1 MSAANKAKQLKNMK
15 SILIFIL
22 IYLFSSIS
30 LSIAS
35 PMEKSACLKKVGVL
49 KLPREQV
56 AEYDGIWGLF
66 QKNAELQDNSVQ
78 GITLDKL
85 INAILFNLEFLCN
98 TIDGIPFD
106 ELSDYVTVNLAEK
119 GEEKFRQELLNL
131 GKNEG
136 QIAVWFE
143 FAKFAIAKRHRS
155 LDPEK
160 ITRSIHLA
168 HPFLE
173 SYLELAEKINRKE
186 GKSNAVQEAQ
196 NLIDQ
201 IQKFFETDPYMAQAI
216 HENSQIPYADWDEN
230 YGGS

>member
-1 MSAANKAKQLKNMK
+1 
-15 SILIFIL
+15 
-22 IYLFSSIS
+22 
-30 LSIAS
+30 
-35 PMEKSACLKKVGVL
+35 MEKSACIKQVNLLKI
-49 KLPREQV
+49 PREQV

-66 QKNAELQDNSVQ
+66 QKNVELQDNSVQ

-85 INAILFNLEFLCN
+85 INAILFNLDFLCN

-143 FAKFAIAKRHRS
+143 FARFAIANRHRA
-155 LDPEK
+155 LDPKK
-160 ITRSIHLA
+160 ISHSIQLA
-168 HPFLE
+168 HPFLQR
-173 SYLELAEKINRKE
+173 YLELAKKINRKE
-186 GKSNAVQEAQ
+186 GMSSAVQEAQ
-196 NLIDQ
+196 SLIDQ
-201 IQKFFETDPYMAQAI
+201 VQNFFETDPYMAQAI